1 MKQQYIPAIDGL
13 RAYSILSVILYH
25 INHRWVPSGYLGVD
39 VFFVISGFLITRIL
53 TNSDSKSFSETLIS
67 FYFQRARRILPAL
80 VGLTAGV
87 LVVGRLLEGYSSFH
101 FLISQIPAVLC
112 SYTNF
117 ANYRIAGDYFGEQSD
132 SFHFLHTWSLSVE
145 EQFYVLYPLL
155 LLGLRQIA
163 DSSRTVAVLAVLA
176 AVSLASFHH
185 FRIEDPGAGFYLPWN
200 RAWELLI
207 GALIAL
213 RGTTLGG
220 VLPIRHPVLRQIIQI
235 ASFATI
241 LGCLFLDAN
250 RHPRVQNILA
260 MLVCG
265 AAGILLDTVV
275 RDGAIPLLGLESKA
289 MRWIGKTS
297 YSAYLW
303 HWPILVLVRAHTDAP
318 YLSVPHRVSE
328 PLIVLLI
335 ILCSCLSFFLIEQPL
350 RGWRRTPHLIL
361 PGTALIALMVAIS
374 IPALALGS
382 IETFRAEIIFGNRF
396 CYNPMAGNAQGSTLS
411 LRFPQPLQVANS
423 TNLPISSRKGRKTV
437 LFFGNSHGLGL
448 APVLNRITER
458 EHLSIRNLFAN
469 GVSPFLFRG
478 PGPHGGGGMTSE
490 QVDRYDEVRRRALES
505 GTDLCVL
512 GMRYDHLQFDEMA
525 PTLDAILERVPL
537 LFIEQAP
544 VLNIGH
550 GNAVDRFNELINKA
564 GSADRLHVIEPI
576 AFQKPREEFEK
587 RLLARYSGNPRFH
600 FLKVSEFFIQS
611 DGTIAWSNGRRRLYY
626 FDDNHLTEEGVM
638 LFEERLLA
646 SIRSILGEFRPPE
659 GIQSRTA
666 RSPSRSQAMPDF
678 SGPKAGEAKHRTPP
692 LSVTAFLR
700 NCSRRGL
707 GGAC

>member
-1 MKQQYIPAIDGL
+1 
-13 RAYSILSVILYH
+13 
-25 INHRWVPSGYLGVD
+25 
-39 VFFVISGFLITRIL
+39 
-53 TNSDSKSFSETLIS
+53 
-67 FYFQRARRILPAL
+67 
-80 VGLTAGV
+80 
-87 LVVGRLLEGYSSFH
+87 
-101 FLISQIPAVLC
+101 
-112 SYTNF
+112 
-117 ANYRIAGDYFGEQSD
+117 
-132 SFHFLHTWSLSVE
+132 
-145 EQFYVLYPLL
+145 
-155 LLGLRQIA
+155 
-163 DSSRTVAVLAVLA
+163 
-176 AVSLASFHH
+176 
-185 FRIEDPGAGFYLPWN
+185 
-200 RAWELLI
+200 
-207 GALIAL
+207 
-213 RGTTLGG
+213 
-220 VLPIRHPVLRQIIQI
+220 
-235 ASFATI
+235 
-241 LGCLFLDAN
+241 
-250 RHPRVQNILA
+250 
-260 MLVCG
+260 
-265 AAGILLDTVV
+265 
-275 RDGAIPLLGLESKA
+275 
-289 MRWIGKTS
+289 
-297 YSAYLW
+297 
-303 HWPILVLVRAHTDAP
+303 
-318 YLSVPHRVSE
+318 
-328 PLIVLLI
+328 
-335 ILCSCLSFFLIEQPL
+335 
-350 RGWRRTPHLIL
+350 
-361 PGTALIALMVAIS
+361 
-374 IPALALGS
+374 
-382 IETFRAEIIFGNRF
+382 
-396 CYNPMAGNAQGSTLS
+396 
-411 LRFPQPLQVANS
+411 
-423 TNLPISSRKGRKTV
+423 
-437 LFFGNSHGLGL
+437 
-448 APVLNRITER
+448 
-458 EHLSIRNLFAN
+458 
-469 GVSPFLFRG
+469 
-478 PGPHGGGGMTSE
+478 MTSE